1 MLDNLLDF
9 IQSIDPIKWIDDA
22 YTTSRNGRG
31 VLLEWSAASTTGAD
45 VETLLRTFGVKVY
58 ARKYPTR
65 REKIAGC
72 HVPEAQAAYA
82 DGLLRGHGI
91 AVVSPQLS
99 KPIRPSTS
107 WGVPAKAQGLAGAL
121 GDAMGVKPTRKERKE
136 RY

>member
-1 MLDNLLDF
+1 MIDHLLDF

-31 VLLEWSAASTTGAD
+31 ALLEWDATSTTGAD

-65 REKIAGC
+65 QEKIAGC
-72 HVPEAQAAYA
+72 HVPSAQAAYA

-91 AVVSPQLS
+91 PVVSAPLS
-99 KPIRPSTS
+99 KPIRPSRS
-107 WGVPAKAQGLAGAL
+107 WGVPAKAQGLAGKL
-121 GDAMGVKPTRKERKE
+121 GDAMGVAPRKERKE

>member
-1 MLDNLLDF
+1 MLDHLLDF

-31 VLLEWSAASTTGAD
+31 VLLEWDATSTTGAQ

-58 ARKYPTR
+58 ARKYPNRT
-65 REKIAGC
+65 EKIAGC
-72 HVPEAQAAYA
+72 HVPAAQAAFA
-82 DGLLRGHGI
+82 DGLLRGHSI
-91 AVVSPQLS
+91 PVVSPPLS
-99 KPIRPSTS
+99 KAIRPASA

-121 GDAMGVKPTRKERKE
+121 GDAMGAKPTNRKE